1 MNTLRIE
8 HPITDY
14 AVWKQAFDRFA
25 GLRQEAGV
33 RGHHVR
39 RPVDDPHHVVID
51 LDFDTA
57 DQASRFLAILQTRV
71 WSTPANS
78 PALAGDP
85 VTQILV
91 TEESVSAMA
100 EDVARAAA
108 SHSQA

>member
-8 HPITDY
+8 HPVTDY

-25 GLRQEAGV
+25 GLREGAGV
-33 RGHHVR
+33 RGHRVR
-39 RPVDDPHHVVID
+39 RPVDDPRYVVVD

-57 DQASRFLAILQTRV
+57 EQASSFLGILRTRV

-91 TEESVSAMA
+91 TEEAG
-100 EDVARAAA
+100 ARA
-108 SHSQA
+108 